1 MTAEMLRGIARYVGE
16 HRPWDLYSD
25 DDPMFKPLPAL
36 RKWRGDGILCFV
48 RTPKPAKE
56 ILGSRI
62 PAVNVSS
69 TCRHLGIPQV
79 ISDNE
84 AVGRLAAESLLTTGL
99 CHFGF
104 VGMAGVAWSDGRRA
118 GFVRTLD
125 ETNRPVSIFE
135 PPRELRRFFLRTT
148 HNRDWKLIHPALR
161 RWITS
166 LELPVGIMAAND
178 VIGRH
183 VIEACQSLHLSVPE
197 QVAVI
202 GADNEMM
209 RCELCIPPLS
219 SVDTDQQ
226 RIGYE
231 AAAVLDRMMSG
242 RKPPQ
247 EPILVAPRRVTV
259 RQSSDTLAVT
269 DPEVA
274 KVLSEI
280 RQRGGVDISVAEI
293 VELVGLSRQTL
304 QLRMRA
310 AIGRTMLQEISRV
323 RTERIKRLLTQADMS
338 FPRIAEATGFASVAR
353 MAGFFRLHTGTT
365 LAGYRKRFGWADRRS

>member
-1 MTAEMLRGIARYVGE
+1 M
-16 HRPWDLYSD
+16 
-25 DDPMFKPLPAL
+25 
-36 RKWRGDGILCFV
+36 
-48 RTPKPAKE
+48 
-56 ILGSRI
+56 
-62 PAVNVSS
+62 
-69 TCRHLGIPQV
+69 
-79 ISDNE
+79 
-84 AVGRLAAESLLTTGL
+84 
-99 CHFGF
+99 
-104 VGMAGVAWSDGRRA
+104 
-118 GFVRTLD
+118 
-125 ETNRPVSIFE
+125 
-135 PPRELRRFFLRTT
+135 RTT
-148 HNRDWKLIHPALR
+148 IRC
-161 RWITS
+161 S
-166 LELPVGIMAAND
+166 
-178 VIGRH
+178 
-183 VIEACQSLHLSVPE
+183 
-197 QVAVI
+197 
-202 GADNEMM
+202 EMM

-247 EPILVAPRRVTV
+247 EPILVAPRQVTV

-293 VELVGLSRQTL
+293 VELVGLSRRTL

-353 MAGFFRLHTGTT
+353 MAGFFRSHTGTT
-365 LAGYRKRFGWADRRS
+365 LAGYRKRFGWA